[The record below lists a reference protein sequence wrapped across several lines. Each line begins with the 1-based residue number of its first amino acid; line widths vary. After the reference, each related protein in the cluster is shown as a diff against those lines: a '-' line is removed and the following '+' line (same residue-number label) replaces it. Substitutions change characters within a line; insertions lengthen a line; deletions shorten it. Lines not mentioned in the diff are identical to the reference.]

1 MKCII
6 TEIRVIDCN
15 ENKTIVNGLNH
26 AVEDIEAY
34 RKMLHEQYHCERVLF
49 VYKQSLKK

>member
-15 ENKTIVNGLNH
+15 ENNGLNH
-26 AVEDIEAY
+26 EIEDIEAY